1 MKNFTVKIFIGFF
14 VESTQFRNDEMM
26 KSVYMHNATQ
36 HTSTASTVP
45 GESQQAAGSEAD
57 SKQSVSPS
65 QLHNNKHTF
74 STYIS
79 VDISDL
85 LHNTMKL
92 AILGATGQTGDIRPA
107 CRSEI
112 SVQAWLFGPRAGG
125 CEAGPGGGTHRHR
138 PGAEPQQARGDCP
151 PQPHRGGG

>member
-1 MKNFTVKIFIGFF
+1 MKNFVVGIFISF
-14 VESTQFRNDEMM
+14 VSESTKFRNDEMM
-26 KSVYMHNATQ
+26 KSVYMHKATQ
-36 HTSTASTVP
+36 HTSTASTMP
-45 GESQQAAGSEAD
+45 GERAAGSEAD

-92 AILGATGQTGDIRPA
+92 AILGATGQTGDLQLV
-107 CRSEI
+107 E
-112 SVQAWLFGPRAGG
+112 VK
-125 CEAGPGGGTHRHR
+125 
-138 PGAEPQQARGDCP
+138 
-151 PQPHRGGG
+151 

>member
-1 MKNFTVKIFIGFF
+1 
-14 VESTQFRNDEMM
+14 
-26 KSVYMHNATQ
+26 MHNATQ
-36 HTSTASTVP
+36 RTSTASTVP
-45 GESQQAAGSEAD
+45 GERAAGSEAD

-92 AILGATGQTGDIRPA
+92 AILGATGQTGDLMPA

-125 CEAGPGGGTHRHR
+125 SEAGPGGGTHRHR
-138 PGAEPQQARGDCP
+138 PGAEPQQAGGGGA